1 MFDSVRQSLT
11 VSGTANQDLEMPST
25 GPMNAP
31 PELSSIDP
39 LNSRA
44 ELHQIQ
50 PEVLPVVEANL
61 IKKMDESSEDAPML
75 ERNS

>member
-1 MFDSVRQSLT
+1 
-11 VSGTANQDLEMPST
+11 
-25 GPMNAP
+25 MNAP